1 MQKLIR
7 SERFPLIILM
17 TITLLIG
24 MITVR
29 NYGESWDELQL
40 YKYADNSLAAYS
52 TWLRTG
58 DIPFTGDWFE
68 NYGPAFMMFS
78 TLTSQALA
86 RVGFPLPIVDI
97 RHLLYF
103 MTFLLGVWSLHEI
116 CRRWMSASAALGAT
130 LLFATQPLMWGH
142 AFINPKDTTLL
153 AMMLFSVHLG
163 LKMHASLSEPQ
174 PDSAL
179 DALTSAWAD
188 SPKSTRRMIVAAT
201 LTWLTAILVLFGGTP
216 FWRAWL
222 DSSVRAAA
230 NGEVTLLSP
239 LILSVASKLQSVTP
253 EVYIQKIFVAFLQ
266 ARAAVF
272 WTFTLVLL
280 WMYWRRLPST
290 FRVLGTILP
299 ASLAL
304 GFTSSIRIFGPL
316 AGILVAQHFISQR
329 SGVDA
334 TYHPVAQR
342 SGRNTGKRS
351 ILMLVTYAILAIF
364 VMYATWP
371 YLWPDPIGH
380 LVETVNIMSHHFWNG
395 SVLFNGVEYAATDL
409 PSSYMP
415 ALLAIQLTEPVWALC
430 VLGLGVTV
438 YDLIKK
444 PHGSHDLIVLTI
456 LWLIIPLAT
465 FIIFR
470 PTMFDNFRHSFFILP
485 VVFVLAGVALD
496 QVRKPLLQS
505 VLIVALALPGV
516 IGIIRLHP
524 YEYTYYNSFAG
535 GMRSA
540 FRKFEMDYWGTSYR
554 EIALELNRI
563 APSKSAIW
571 VEGPTHI
578 LETYARPDLRFYSTY
593 EVERADHYDY
603 VVTLSRHQ
611 DDLLVYPNA
620 PVIFSV
626 IRDGAALAVIKKP

>member
-7 SERFPLIILM
+7 SERFPVIILM
-17 TITLLIG
+17 TIALLIG

-29 NYGESWDELQL
+29 NYGESWDELKL
-40 YKYADNSLAAYS
+40 YKYAGNSLAAYS

-86 RVGFPLPIVDI
+86 HLGFPLPIVDI

-103 MTFLLGVWSLHEI
+103 LTFILGVWSLHEI
-116 CRRWMSASAALGAT
+116 CRRWMSATAALGAT

-163 LKMHASLSEPQ
+163 LKMHASLFGPQ

-188 SPKSTRRMIVAAT
+188 SPKPTRRLIITAT
-201 LTWLTAILVLFGGTP
+201 LLWLTTILILFGGTP
-216 FWRAWL
+216 LWRSWL
-222 DSSVRAAA
+222 DSSVRATA
-230 NGEVTLLSP
+230 NGDATLLGP
-239 LILSVASKLQSVTP
+239 LILSVASKLQTVTP
-253 EVYIQKIFVAFLQ
+253 EVYTQKFFGAFLQ
-266 ARAAVF
+266 MRAIIF
-272 WTFTLVLL
+272 WALTLVLL
-280 WMYWRRLPST
+280 WLFWQRLPST
-290 FRVLGTILP
+290 FRVLGFILP
-299 ASLAL
+299 ASIAL
-304 GFTSSIRIFGPL
+304 GLTSSIRIFGPL
-316 AGILVAQHFISQR
+316 AGILVAQHAMRNAGKKSLLSLLIY
-329 SGVDA
+329 A
-334 TYHPVAQR
+334 T
-342 SGRNTGKRS
+342 
-351 ILMLVTYAILAIF
+351 LAIL
-364 VMYATWP
+364 VMYVTWP

-380 LVETVNIMSHHFWNG
+380 LAETVNIMSHHFWNG

-415 ALLAIQLTEPVWALC
+415 GLLAIQLTEPVWVLC
-430 VLGLGVTV
+430 VLGLAATIYGLV
-438 YDLIKK
+438 KK
-444 PHGSHDLIVLTI
+444 RPGGLDLIVLTI

-465 FIIFR
+465 FIVFR

-485 VVFVLAGVALD
+485 MVFVLGGIALD
-496 QVRKPLLQS
+496 QVRQPLLQS
-505 VLIVALALPGV
+505 VLIVVLALPGV
-516 IGIIRLHP
+516 ISIVRLHP

-535 GMRSA
+535 GMHGA
-540 FRKFEMDYWGTSYR
+540 FRKFELDYWGTSYR

-563 APSKSAIW
+563 APPKSAIW

-578 LETYARPDLRFYSTY
+578 LETYARPDLQLYSTY

-611 DDLLVYPNA
+611 DDLLVYPDA
-620 PVIFSV
+620 TVIFSV
-626 IRDGAALAVIKKP
+626 TRDGAALAVIKKP